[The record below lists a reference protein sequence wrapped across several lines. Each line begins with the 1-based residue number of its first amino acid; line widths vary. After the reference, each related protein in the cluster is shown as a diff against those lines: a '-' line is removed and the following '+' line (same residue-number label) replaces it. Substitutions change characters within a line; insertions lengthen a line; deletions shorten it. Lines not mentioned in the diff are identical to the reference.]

1 MTKVEFLKHLE
12 KLLHVLNEK
21 ERTDILNEY
30 TQHIDFKMESSR
42 LSEEAAIKDFGD
54 INELA
59 CEILDAYN
67 VNPNYKKMA
76 ITKFNFS
83 WKKLWLDT
91 SNIFKHMREIY
102 KKICSS
108 INSRRDKIM
117 NKIKL
122 AIKAISKD
130 SSVNL
135 EKKKEERP
143 KMEVKAGFKVF
154 RDYIT
159 QVLYFLWKMFVV
171 ICLLPVVVWEF
182 ILVIGFGIFVV
193 LAFIGYPV
201 IGFTLIIV
209 GLLMCTTAVIWLV
222 GRFILSKK
230 VV

>member
-1 MTKVEFLKHLE
+1 
-12 KLLHVLNEK
+12 
-21 ERTDILNEY
+21 
-30 TQHIDFKMESSR
+30 
-42 LSEEAAIKDFGD
+42 
-54 INELA
+54 
-59 CEILDAYN
+59 
-67 VNPNYKKMA
+67 
-76 ITKFNFS
+76 
-83 WKKLWLDT
+83 
-91 SNIFKHMREIY
+91 
-102 KKICSS
+102 
-108 INSRRDKIM
+108 M

>member
-76 ITKFNFS
+76 ITKFSFS